1 MAKFGDP
8 IAGFDLRKQA
18 VVFYPAYFTFIRI
31 LFVVVTLTL
40 WHKPLIQLFLRLI
53 IAFAA
58 FVILTVVKP
67 YETKLDNF
75 LELLNEC
82 TLIFVIEVL
91 FVFTDIMNA
100 GNINDANL
108 GTVGTLTDLES
119 ARQMAGVIYMALFVS
134 NITIHLA
141 TMLYFTLRHYKLT
154 CALQHTLWKRKVN
167 REKAFQERLGKQD
180 KGVIEAK
187 IRKRSYCV
195 GIFFRLCCSKKAFK
209 QDYQLGI
216 I

>member
-18 VVFYPAYFTFIRI
+18 VIYYPAYFTFIRI

-91 FVFTDIMNA
+91 FVFTDVMNA
-100 GNINDANL
+100 GNINDANM
-108 GTVGTLTDLES
+108 GTVGTIADLES
-119 ARQMAGVIYMALFVS
+119 ARQMAGVFYITLFVS
-134 NITIHLA
+134 NITIHLGI
-141 TMLYFTLRHYKLT
+141 ML
-154 CALQHTLWKRKVN
+154 
-167 REKAFQERLGKQD
+167 
-180 KGVIEAK
+180 
-187 IRKRSYCV
+187 
-195 GIFFRLCCSKKAFK
+195 
-209 QDYQLGI
+209 
-216 I
+216 